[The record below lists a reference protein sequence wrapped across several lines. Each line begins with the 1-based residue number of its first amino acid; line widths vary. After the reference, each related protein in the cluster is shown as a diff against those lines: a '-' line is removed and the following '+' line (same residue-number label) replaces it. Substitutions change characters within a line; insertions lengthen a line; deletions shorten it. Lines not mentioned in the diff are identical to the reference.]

1 MYRALGW
8 LPIAFAALVAPGPAQ
23 AQEAGS
29 GAPPSGAADAEGF
42 RFSVAIDAPRP
53 IRQMLEPGLDIVR
66 WPASSFML
74 GDTTWTRNGVI
85 LAVVGIVLLWF
96 ARKK

>member
-1 MYRALGW
+1 MGALKGI
-8 LPIAFAALVAPGPAQ
+8 LTIIGVAAILVGGLWILQ
-23 AQEAGS
+23 
-29 GAPPSGAADAEGF
+29 
-42 RFSVAIDAPRP
+42 
-53 IRQMLEPGLDIVR
+53 GLDIVR

-85 LAVVGIVLLWF
+85 LAVVGVVLVWF

>member
-1 MYRALGW
+1 MGAWKGVLAIVG
-8 LPIAFAALVAPGPAQ
+8 IAAILVGGLWVLQ
-23 AQEAGS
+23 
-29 GAPPSGAADAEGF
+29 
-42 RFSVAIDAPRP
+42 
-53 IRQMLEPGLDIVR
+53 GLDIVR

-85 LAVVGIVLLWF
+85 LAIVGVVLVWF